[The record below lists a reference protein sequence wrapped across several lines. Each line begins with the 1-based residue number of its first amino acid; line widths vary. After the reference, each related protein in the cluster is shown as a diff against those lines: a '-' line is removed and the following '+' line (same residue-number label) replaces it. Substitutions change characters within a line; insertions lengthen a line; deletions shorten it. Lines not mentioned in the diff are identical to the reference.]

1 MTRPRILLLDEP
13 SLGLAP
19 LVTEELFRII
29 KQLNNTGISILLV
42 EQNAHAALEIGTRG
56 YVIELGRIVL
66 EGKAQDL
73 LNNKDVREFYL
84 GSGEKERKSYRD
96 AKLSFGGLQILN
108 DIDLSVHRG
117 EIFSIIGPNGAGKTS
132 LLNCINAHYRP
143 QGGQILFEGKDITT
157 LQPHQVAGL
166 GIARTFQKVELF
178 QGMTVLDNIKLG
190 RHFLMKFSLLGS
202 FFRLPPIVRDEM
214 IHRKEIEEDIIDFMG
229 LSSFRYSPVGIL
241 PLGVR
246 KRVDMAR
253 ALAMRPKILLLDE
266 IMSGMAVEEKED
278 VASYIL
284 DVQRDMGVTIVWIE
298 HDLAAVMDLSD
309 RVCVLNFGIKIAE
322 GLPEEVQK
330 NPRVIEAYL
339 GRQKEA

>member
-1 MTRPRILLLDEP
+1 M
-13 SLGLAP
+13 
-19 LVTEELFRII
+19 
-29 KQLNNTGISILLV
+29 
-42 EQNAHAALEIGTRG
+42 
-56 YVIELGRIVL
+56 
-66 EGKAQDL
+66 
-73 LNNKDVREFYL
+73 
-84 GSGEKERKSYRD
+84 
-96 AKLSFGGLQILN
+96 QILS
-108 DIDLSVHRG
+108 DINLTVHKG
-117 EIFSIIGPNGAGKTS
+117 EIFCIIGPNGAGKTS

-190 RHFLMKFSLLGS
+190 RHCLMKFSLLGS
-202 FFRLPPIVRDEM
+202 FFRLPHIVRDEM
-214 IHRKEIEEDIIDFMG
+214 IHRKEIEEEIIDFMG

-309 RVCVLNFGIKIAE
+309 RVCVLSFGIKIAE

-330 NPRVIEAYL
+330 NPQVIEAYL
-339 GRQKEA
+339 GRQKGA